1 RDLSVVRKISPHQ
14 TGTLLCLQGGEPQSR
29 SEFGLRGLACWNRD
43 ALPGVVVAPSVIRA
57 SQRPVHHLAET
68 QLRAAV
74 QTSIIVHAH
83 FSGRVAPHDDV
94 ASETRQSNRLVLHMR
109 RLTDRIPHV

>member
-1 RDLSVVRKISPHQ
+1 RGLSVIRKISPHQ
-14 TGTLLCLQGGEPQSR
+14 TGTLLRFQCGKPQSW
-29 SEFGLRGLACWNRD
+29 SEFGLRRLTRWNRD

-94 ASETRQSNRLVLHMR
+94 APEPRQA
-109 RLTDRIPHV
+109 